1 MDDFFKGVS
10 GELKKIIT
18 SVSSFLTVIKK
29 KRSGFLYGFMCSVN
43 FMFSGRIILG
53 RFKIR

>member
-1 MDDFFKGVS
+1 MTVKSMDDFFKGVS

-29 KRSGFLYGFMCSVN
+29 KKVWVRLT
-43 FMFSGRIILG
+43 
-53 RFKIR
+53 